1 MAEVICITVSLL
13 VILLNMVGTILF
25 TAGSIGRR
33 TGMMRTGV
41 VVIVFA
47 TITAALNLSCYL
59 FIFHYSHSSS
69 LSMDKFLKV
78 NRRRRNVLIFD
89 QCFAV
94 STQNVLSILA

>member
-1 MAEVICITVSLL
+1 MKGGSKVAEVICITVSLL

-41 VVIVFA
+41 AVIVFA

-59 FIFHYSHSSS
+59 VHLS
-69 LSMDKFLKV
+69 L
-78 NRRRRNVLIFD
+78 
-89 QCFAV
+89 
-94 STQNVLSILA
+94 LA